1 MELTQEARSCGAIV
15 LLGLAGQEA
24 GYALADV
31 LTGKVCPSGKLS
43 FSWPE
48 KLESFGLAA
57 QQLDSFLGYRY
68 FDTFGGELLFPFGY
82 GLGYGKAE
90 FSSVS
95 VGLDGCD
102 VTVSATVENTGET
115 YPVQGGR
122 GRSTVPA
129 RTAEKQVLPG
139 SSTRSRKRRSLPRAN
154 SRRCICASR

>member
-1 MELTQEARSCGAIV
+1 MLVLAAPGYMELTQEARSCGAIV

-31 LTGKVCPSGKLS
+31 LTGRVCPSGKLS
-43 FSWPE
+43 FSWSE

-115 YPVQGGR
+115 YPVQE
-122 GRSTVPA
+122 VV
-129 RTAEKQVLPG
+129 QVY
-139 SSTRSRKRRSLPRAN
+139 
-154 SRRCICASR
+154 